1 MIKYSV
7 KKKPDVQ
14 YKSNTVRWFSLNST
28 IIIDEHNKDFQ
39 DLEVLLNF
47 SCFYFLIL

>member
-14 YKSNTVRWFSLNST
+14 YKSNTVRWFSLNSV
-28 IIIDEHNKDFQ
+28 IIR
-39 DLEVLLNF
+39 
-47 SCFYFLIL
+47 SRT